1 MDREGFRNRLNQYK
15 KAREENPGLKY
26 WEWKDIPKYDEGTN
40 GVTLKE
46 KEDAF
51 WRGDT
56 QKMAELVER
65 EGKQLT
71 YVTPQSNMDEVVI
84 TANKP
89 KQNQYSELDFAKD
102 VAGFV
107 PVLGDVVDIYD
118 AGKSLY
124 NGNYSQA
131 ALLGAGLLLPNWL
144 EKGGKYL
151 YKGIRNNWRRFKRNF
166 NMPTTQNNNYML
178 GERISQIANRIAHNE
193 VRKSGI
199 AEYVQTPF
207 FDKNSIE
214 QAKMQYANAQQ
225 RNAQSAKEAIKKVQ
239 LRNIGKFTP
248 SQLKEIN
255 EIFKEDPRYADFI
268 SSHPE
273 LNPLDIETVDRF
285 VTKQNSFIR
294 GVYSD
299 QDNDELI
306 KSMMT
311 ENISDSSKKKGGDRL
326 GTNATGIYVSNSG
339 EIADRFQ
346 RTSQGSVRSD
356 IALLHK
362 KAATDINTPIK
373 ERLAAERRR
382 IFPYDIVPGSDKLSY
397 QSLVDLGYVAKEAQ
411 YTTRLGNKLPGYE
424 RAYISKELDIP
435 NLEIN
440 DLQTTK
446 TNLKDKKGRWGI
458 GGVQSVPELEDQL
471 FDGLNIGTS
480 YGDFLHFMR
489 ALKSPNLTI
498 SKYNKDYGDK
508 VYDKRIELHNLFT
521 DQVNKHIAIKNKIL
535 KNPYLK
541 TAQNVYLNRAPIF
554 GISGTLGITGASIYG
569 IMNSPWAKSRDR
581 FSDAMD
587 DDEFAEYFRKSSIS
601 ANDYSSSTDYIN
613 AIIEEWN
620 KQNPNKQF
628 AEGGEVESDPLEV
641 LERSKPKVAGIPIND
656 KPLSGTDP
664 IGEAM
669 MWGLGGGAASVALR
683 SLFPTYGA
691 TAGWLAFGD
700 NNKENV
706 LIVPN
711 NVNKS
716 KLPVAKDLVNY
727 DVKEFF
733 ENDVVPR
740 DVIYPIE
747 SKQSFLNDANFMYD
761 IYPESHF
768 EQNVAG
774 YYDNIN
780 KKVVVNNLYAGDQ
793 KSINR
798 IGTHEFGHKYNDQF
812 ELDDPHKRILNNAY
826 TVEENKIGR
835 TARGARRTNEKR
847 ETNKNIR
854 YDMYVELQEKLGRS
868 PSPSEVDDFIDS
880 LSDREILRRVR
891 NSNMYGSAYF
901 ESINER
907 AQRIKQPIGTYTRTR
922 ASKIRKALKQV
933 AMNERSKD
941 NQNYA

>member
-1 MDREGFRNRLNQYK
+1 MDREGFRDRMKQYK
-15 KAREENPGLKY
+15 KARGENPGLKY
-26 WEWKDIPKYDEGTN
+26 WEWKDIPKYDEGTGAVMGPPTEEQWQQEQRRYN
-40 GVTLKE
+40 PKIIDDYSFDRSIELLKEELHNKAMQLPGYATMWNEYVRTLPKAEPDINEFIDDLWENENPNNAGYNRTKNKYFPHKSPEGGKKTIGPGFKLGSGLHRISEREANRGVTKYRL
-46 KEDAF
+46 
-51 WRGDT
+51 
-56 QKMAELVER
+56 
-65 EGKQLT
+65 
-71 YVTPQSNMDEVVI
+71 
-84 TANKP
+84 
-89 KQNQYSELDFAKD
+89 NQ
-102 VAGFV
+102 
-107 PVLGDVVDIYD
+107 
-118 AGKSLY
+118 
-124 NGNYSQA
+124 
-131 ALLGAGLLLPNWL
+131 
-144 EKGGKYL
+144 
-151 YKGIRNNWRRFKRNF
+151 
-166 NMPTTQNNNYML
+166 
-178 GERISQIANRIAHNE
+178 
-193 VRKSGI
+193 
-199 AEYVQTPF
+199 
-207 FDKNSIE
+207 
-214 QAKMQYANAQQ
+214 
-225 RNAQSAKEAIKKVQ
+225 EA
-239 LRNIGKFTP
+239 R
-248 SQLKEIN
+248 
-255 EIFKEDPRYADFI
+255 
-268 SSHPE
+268 
-273 LNPLDIETVDRF
+273 
-285 VTKQNSFIR
+285 
-294 GVYSD
+294 
-299 QDNDELI
+299 
-306 KSMMT
+306 
-311 ENISDSSKKKGGDRL
+311 
-326 GTNATGIYVSNSG
+326 
-339 EIADRFQ
+339 
-346 RTSQGSVRSD
+346 
-356 IALLHK
+356 
-362 KAATDINTPIK
+362 
-373 ERLAAERRR
+373 
-382 IFPYDIVPGSDKLSY
+382 
-397 QSLVDLGYVAKEAQ
+397 
-411 YTTRLGNKLPGYE
+411 RLGNQH
-424 RAYISKELDIP
+424 LDAV
-435 NLEIN
+435 NTFLN
-440 DLQTTK
+440 QGQTTNPADTVSPQIK
-446 TNLKDKKGRWGI
+446 MGLMDLRHQVGPLGEWGKLRDAVLEGDLDKIRKESTVTWNDNGE
-458 GGVQSVPELEDQL
+458 V
-471 FDGLNIGTS
+471 
-480 YGDFLHFMR
+480 
-489 ALKSPNLTI
+489 
-498 SKYNKDYGDK
+498 K
-508 VYDKRIELHNLFT
+508 VDKRRKNIR
-521 DQVNKHIAIKNKIL
+521 DNK
-535 KNPYLK
+535 
-541 TAQNVYLNRAPIF
+541 
-554 GISGTLGITGASIYG
+554 
-569 IMNSPWAKSRDR
+569 
-581 FSDAMD
+581 
-587 DDEFAEYFRKSSIS
+587 YFH
-601 ANDYSSSTDYIN
+601 Y
-613 AIIEEWN
+613 
-620 KQNPNKQF
+620 
-628 AEGGEVESDPLEV
+628 AEGGQVEPDPLEV
-641 LERSKPKVAGIPIND
+641 LERSRSKVAGIPIND

-780 KKVVVNNLYAGDQ
+780 KKVIVNNLYAGDQ